1 MYNNR
6 QYPSPKPSPSR
17 TQLSSSGPHPL
28 LQQVP
33 LTVSPFIPLPTGPT
47 LPYNYQAMPSALP
60 PSLLNPP
67 PPPQDPS
74 ATTAPPR
81 PRYVVSSTGHAAHPD
96 DIAATCR
103 EMHAH
108 LAAMQADAERDLAG
122 LREAAR
128 RRELAE
134 KRRIAPGWLDSE
146 VRVLEPERKEGAGR
160 AERAEA
166 EMEGT
171 EGRGEGG
178 GDGGA
183 ELDRAFG
190 SLRVE

>member
-1 MYNNR
+1 MYN
-6 QYPSPKPSPSR
+6 SR
-17 TQLSSSGPHPL
+17 PHPL

-33 LTVSPFIPLPTGPT
+33 LTVSPFVALPSGPT
-47 LPYNYQAMPSALP
+47 LPYNYQQMPSTLP
-60 PSLLNPP
+60 ASILN

-74 ATTAPPR
+74 APASSTPPK
-81 PRYVVSSTGHAAHPD
+81 PRYVVSNTGHAAHPD

-108 LAAMQADAERDLAG
+108 LAAMQEDAERDLAE
-122 LREAAR
+122 LQEAAR

-146 VRVLEPERKEGAGR
+146 VRVLEPEKKEVSRPGERADAEMAGTEGAG
-160 AERAEA
+160 
-166 EMEGT
+166 G
-171 EGRGEGG
+171 GE
-178 GDGGA
+178 DEGA

-190 SLRVE
+190 SMKVS

>member
-1 MYNNR
+1 
-6 QYPSPKPSPSR
+6 
-17 TQLSSSGPHPL
+17 
-28 LQQVP
+28 
-33 LTVSPFIPLPTGPT
+33 
-47 LPYNYQAMPSALP
+47 MPSTLP

-67 PPPQDPS
+67 PQDPS
-74 ATTAPPR
+74 APASSAPPK
-81 PRYVVSSTGHAAHPD
+81 PRYVVSNTGHAAHPD

-108 LAAMQADAERDLAG
+108 LASMQADAERDLAG

-128 RRELAE
+128 GRELAE

-146 VRVLEPERKEGAGR
+146 VRVLEPEKKEGAGQGEG
-160 AERAEA
+160 ADADAEA
-166 EMEGT
+166 EMKGMEGA
-171 EGRGEGG
+171 GAGAGAGAG

-190 SLRVE
+190 SMRVG